1 MYKIEKH
8 TDKYADIDSFGQRD
22 NFTLTRKQLK
32 QQNATSRGLS
42 HNSKV
47 TQFFYFFK
55 NKYALTR
62 KVVLENVK
70 IFLKYS
76 TFSRLVSFLMKFLYR
91 HKHRRKKTDAQVAR
105 KTKITHK
112 LAKLITAS
120 DSTEADG
127 FGHPSIA

>member
-1 MYKIEKH
+1 LYKIEKH

-91 HKHRRKKTDAQVAR
+91 HTQTQTQKNRRAGRQKN
-105 KTKITHK
+105 
-112 LAKLITAS
+112 
-120 DSTEADG
+120 
-127 FGHPSIA
+127 